1 MCAILQGMLLV
12 WPARVCALHSAWA
25 RVALLLRAT
34 TLGLFCIAAP
44 CIAQDNKIGV
54 WSAGSYSFSDE
65 LGGFTIDGVSGKG
78 THADPIILRE
88 TFASS
93 SPVTLVIRANFY
105 ASGQFY
111 SDGILYLRIE
121 TRNGSRQGWVEFEF
135 ELQELLHQASVFG
148 DGLSFDQRNS
158 ERGFISSDSFAKY
171 SRNFEPFD
179 KLLFTNGKVDPG
191 HTSGFS
197 FLITDFTPRGQ
208 FYLVQDPRIPLM

>member
-1 MCAILQGMLLV
+1 MLLG
-12 WPARVCALHSAWA
+12 AA
-25 RVALLLRAT
+25 AT
-34 TLGLFCIAAP
+34 ST
-44 CIAQDNKIGV
+44 AQDNTIGV

-65 LGGFTIDGVSGKG
+65 LGGFRIESVSGKG
-78 THADPIILRE
+78 THADPIILKE

-105 ASGQFY
+105 ATGKFY
-111 SDGILYLRIE
+111 SDGILYLRIL

-158 ERGFISSDSFAKY
+158 DKGYILSDSFGKY
-171 SRNFEPFD
+171 SRDFEPFD
-179 KLLFTNGKVDPG
+179 KLLFTDGKVDPG

>member
-1 MCAILQGMLLV
+1 MLLV
-12 WPARVCALHSAWA
+12 WHACYGALLSGVE
-25 RVALLLRAT
+25 RVALLASAAGLA
-34 TLGLFCIAAP
+34 LFCAAAP
-44 CIAQDNKIGV
+44 SISQDNKIGV
-54 WSAGSYSFSDE
+54 WSAGYYSFSDE

-105 ASGQFY
+105 ATGRFY
-111 SDGILYLRIE
+111 SDGILYLRIL
-121 TRNGSRQGWVEFEF
+121 TRNGSGQGWVEFEF

-171 SRNFEPFD
+171 SRDFEPFD

-208 FYLVQDPRIPLM
+208 FYLLQDPRIPLM